1 MSEKNKTSDQLKR
14 VEAHFADLRL
24 RVQKFKAK
32 LERVNIDNGGRV
44 LTVDQVTMLHDA
56 YGFSWSL
63 YAHTL
68 SLEKEWPTQ
77 VLDAVQES
85 VGLPPKLVKKGK
97 ILAAENAGESE
108 EDY

>member
-77 VLDAVQES
+77 VLDGTPFPPPS
-85 VGLPPKLVKKGK
+85 VIPSFFEINWKQSKRAWGCPQ
-97 ILAAENAGESE
+97 N
-108 EDY
+108 

>member
-1 MSEKNKTSDQLKR
+1 MTHTNSAGVCILTLCLWRKSGLRECTTVPRKKMSEKNKTSDQLKR

-68 SLEKEWPTQ
+68 S
-77 VLDAVQES
+77 
-85 VGLPPKLVKKGK
+85 
-97 ILAAENAGESE
+97 
-108 EDY
+108 